1 MEKLHLTDEIYGDII
16 RIFADDQ
23 IDLMI
28 ICVHILKKKDL
39 LLQNTFQKN
48 MVNL

>member
-1 MEKLHLTDEIYGDII
+1 MEKILLTDEIYGDII

-23 IDLMI
+23 IALDDHM
-28 ICVHILKKKDL
+28 LKKKDL

>member
-1 MEKLHLTDEIYGDII
+1 MEKIHLTDEIYGDII

-23 IDLMI
+23 IALDG
-28 ICVHILKKKDL
+28 VHILKKKDL

-48 MVNL
+48 VVNL